1 VAYVA
6 AQIKVARGYGLKSYC
21 HTVATLKRQEML
33 VGKAFRR
40 LVASDPAWAQAVWGG
55 FYSEGARS
63 PNRNFRKRPVG
74 NVLLGCSQP
83 GDAILVSHHH
93 RIFLSDD
100 DCYDTIAAV
109 LERGIELHILS
120 KGLVIGPATDTSV
133 LQLAKV
139 LKNMIRTAK
148 RRKIRETVAQ
158 RLINPIPFKA
168 PVGWRKVKFLLKGS
182 ERAGMVPDEA
192 ERALVRTGARMRRR
206 KVTIEDVTKF
216 FAEQG
221 LKRALD
227 WNSVRRHLIAARK
240 DFVLDHMPPPIPP
253 NAEPV
258 PTLGIDD

>member
-1 VAYVA
+1 MA
-6 AQIKVARGYGLKSYC
+6 AQFKVRGYGLKSYC
-21 HTVATLKRQEML
+21 HTVATLKRQEKL
-33 VGKAFRR
+33 TRRAFEK
-40 LVASDPAWAQAVWGG
+40 LVATDPLWAQAVWGG

-83 GDAILVSHHH
+83 GDVILVSHHH

-109 LERGIELHILS
+109 MERGVNLHILN
-120 KGLVIGPATDTSV
+120 KELVIGPHTDTAI
-133 LQLAKV
+133 LQMAKV
-139 LKNMIRTAK
+139 MKNMIRTAA
-148 RRKIRETVAQ
+148 RRKRRETVAQ
-158 RLINPIPFKA
+158 QRASRVPFRP
-168 PVGWRKVKFLLKGS
+168 PVGWKKIKYRLKGN
-182 ERAGMVPDEA
+182 ERSALVPDEV
-192 ERALVRTGARMRRR
+192 EREIVRTGARMRRR
-206 KVTIEDVTKF
+206 EVTIEDVTKF

-221 LKRALD
+221 LKRPLD